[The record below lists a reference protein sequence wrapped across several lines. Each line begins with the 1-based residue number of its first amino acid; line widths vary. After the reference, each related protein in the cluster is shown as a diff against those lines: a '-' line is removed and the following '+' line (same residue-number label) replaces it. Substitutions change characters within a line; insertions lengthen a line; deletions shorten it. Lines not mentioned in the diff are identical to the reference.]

1 MVDVA
6 VVANVAM
13 SATNLANARKALPA
27 RNAAQKI
34 AVKVLALK
42 A

>member
-1 MVDVA
+1 VADVA
-6 VVANVAM
+6 VAANVAM

-27 RNAAQKI
+27 RNATQKTP
-34 AVKVLALK
+34 VKVPALK

>member
-1 MVDVA
+1 MADVA
-6 VVANVAM
+6 VAANVAM
-13 SATNLANARKALPA
+13 SATNLANARKARPA